1 MKGLV
6 RTLFVSAL
14 LLFGAFTASAPADDP
29 PAPLQLGLGDS
40 WATGV
45 GDFGERGDVP
55 EGGYVPDLYKA
66 LKEDFKCS
74 WTEGKEA
81 EAGCPHLKLI
91 NLAISGSVTAPQPED
106 TPPLSPSLTEDQF
119 PRALPLLQSRN
130 LNTNPRDDVE
140 VTTLHIGGN
149 DVTNPILGACLFAST
164 QVSCAPTIQN
174 ELAAYRN
181 DLDRALSMLREA
193 AGEEAKIVIGTYDN
207 PIPTCFLAQRFPG
220 EAVPLADLI
229 LEGGS
234 FVLRGEILVVPKGL
248 HDIMRDVGEDYGVE
262 VAEVYGDLAPED
274 WLGGTDCLHPDDSGY
289 DKVAKAFEEVL
300 GVGQPG

>member
-1 MKGLV
+1 
-6 RTLFVSAL
+6 
-14 LLFGAFTASAPADDP
+14 
-29 PAPLQLGLGDS
+29 
-40 WATGV
+40 
-45 GDFGERGDVP
+45 
-55 EGGYVPDLYKA
+55 VPDLYET

-74 WTEGKEA
+74 GAGSKQA
-81 EAGCPHLKLI
+81 DAGCPQLELI
-91 NLAISGSVTAPQPED
+91 NLAQGGATTPSMISNQLLPQEG
-106 TPPLSPSLTEDQF
+106 
-119 PRALPLLQSRN
+119 AIPLLESRN
-130 LNTNPRDDVE
+130 QNLNPRDDVE
-140 VTTLHIGGN
+140 VTTIHIGGN

-164 QVSCAPTIQN
+164 QVNCAPTIQN

>member
-40 WATGV
+40 WAFGF
-45 GDFGERGDVP
+45 GDTQG
-55 EGGYVPDLYKA
+55 EGGYVPDLYQV
-66 LKEDFKCS
+66 LKEDFNCS
-74 WTEGKEA
+74 GERAGQGN
-81 EAGCPHLKLI
+81 AGCPQLQLV

-119 PRALPLLQSRN
+119 PRALPLLESRN

-149 DVTNPILGACLFAST
+149 DVAIPILNACLGGFTADCVT
-164 QVSCAPTIQN
+164 RIQA
-174 ELAAYRN
+174 ELAAYRS
-181 DLDRALSMLREA
+181 DLDYALSALRGA
-193 AGEEAKIVIGTYDN
+193 AGDGRIVIGTYDN
-207 PIPTCFLAQRFPG
+207 TFKLPACDFSLIPGVSALG
-220 EAVPLADLI
+220 DIV
-229 LEGGS
+229 LEGG
-234 FVLRGEILVVPKGL
+234 VPGVSDGL
-248 HDIMRDVGEDYGVE
+248 HDIMRAVGAKYEVE
-262 VAEVYGDLAPED
+262 VANVFGKFDSQD
-274 WLGGTDCLHPDDSGY
+274 GFDCMHPDDSGY

-300 GVGQPG
+300 GVGRPG